1 MSVNRLEGEG
11 AIERERTLSFK
22 FDGRRY
28 SAHPGDTLASA
39 LLAAGVSLVGRSF
52 KYHRPRGIL
61 TAGSE
66 EPNALVELR
75 SGARRE
81 PNTRATMIELFDGL
95 QACSQNAWP
104 SRAFDLGAVNSA
116 LSRLFVAGFY
126 YKTFMWPAAWWEKV
140 YEPAIRRVAGLGRAS
155 AESDPDCYEKVHAF
169 CDVLVIG
176 SGPAGLAA
184 ALTAARAGA
193 RIIVCE
199 EDFLPGGRLNG
210 DRHEIDGTPGSN
222 WARTAVAE
230 LRALPQVQFM
240 TRTTVFGA
248 YDGETYGAIERVSD
262 HLAVPLAHQ
271 PRQRFWKIVARR
283 TVLASGALER
293 TVVFGGNDRPGV
305 MLAAAVRTYVNRFR
319 VTPGRR
325 VALFTTG
332 DDGWK
337 TAFDLLAAQVE
348 VPLIIDART
357 QVSAALL
364 QRARGHDVQVILGG
378 QVLSTAGSRA
388 LRRIEVLD
396 RGGRVR
402 RVRVDALSVAGGWS
416 PNIALA
422 THLGMRPRWSETI
435 NAHLSADLPASLCV
449 VGAAAGE
456 FSLAGALRSGAAA
469 GREAACSVGFAAP
482 LPSWRTDDELIDS
495 TPLWFV
501 PGSRG
506 KAFVDYQHDVTAEDV
521 ALAVREG
528 YRSAEHLKRYTTLGM
543 GTDQGKTVQLNG
555 HALLAARTGREVAE
569 VGTIAARPPYTPVA
583 IGALAARER
592 GRNFRPYRFTPSHRW
607 AEARGAVFV
616 DAGQWRRAQWFPLPG
631 ETDWRS
637 TVAREVNTVR
647 AAVGVCDVSTLGK
660 IDVQG
665 HDAASFLERIYANSV
680 STVPVGRVRY
690 GLMLRADG
698 MVLDDGTVARL
709 AEGHYLLSTS
719 TAHLGQVMRHLTYAQ
734 QVLWPQLDVQL
745 TNVTEQWAQ
754 YAIAGPLART
764 LLEQVCA
771 DALALSNADLP
782 HMACAPLRWLGQRA
796 RVFRISFCGEL
807 GYELAVP
814 ARCAEPTVRALM
826 QAGESLGVTPYGTEA
841 LGVMRIEKGHV
852 AGAEIN
858 GTTTAQDLGLG
869 RLVSQR
875 KEFIGR
881 VLAGRAAL
889 SAPDRPSLVGLKPLD
904 PQARLTAGAHLLGMG
919 APARLQ
925 NDQGFV
931 SSSAFSPTLG
941 RWIGLGFLSRARE
954 RLGERIRA
962 YDPLRNLDV
971 PVEVVQPVFYDPEG
985 LRVKG

>member
-1 MSVNRLEGEG
+1 MSVYRLAGEG
-11 AIERERTLSFK
+11 AIQRDRSLSFT
-22 FDGRRY
+22 FDGRRH
-28 SAHPGDTLASA
+28 SAYAGDTLASA
-39 LLAAGVSLVGRSF
+39 LLAAGVHLVGRSF

-75 SGARRE
+75 CGARRE
-81 PNTRATMIELFDGL
+81 PNTRATMIELFEGL

-104 SRAFDLGAVNSA
+104 SRVFDVGAINSL

-140 YEPAIRRVAGLGRAS
+140 YEPAIRRAAGLGRAS
-155 AESDPDCYEKVHAF
+155 AEPDPDCYEKAHAF

-193 RIIVCE
+193 RVLVCE

-210 DRHEIDGTPGSN
+210 ERHEIDGADAAS
-222 WARTAVAE
+222 WARNAVAE
-230 LRALPQVQFM
+230 LRALPEVRFM
-240 TRTTVFGA
+240 TRTTVFGV
-248 YDGETYGAIERVSD
+248 YDGATYGAIERVSD
-262 HLAVPLAHQ
+262 HLPMPPEHQ

-283 TVLASGALER
+283 TVLATGALER

-305 MLAAAVRTYVNRFR
+305 MLAAAVRTYVNRYR

-325 VALFTTG
+325 VGLFTTG

-337 TAFDLLAAQVE
+337 TAFDLLDAQVE
-348 VPLIIDART
+348 VPVIVDARAA
-357 QVSAALL
+357 VGAALL
-364 QRARGHDVQVILGG
+364 EQASRHDVQVVLGG
-378 QVLSTAGSRA
+378 QILSTAGARA
-388 LRRIEVLD
+388 LRRVEVLD
-396 RGGRVR
+396 RDGRVR
-402 RVRVDALSVAGGWS
+402 GVPVDALAVAGGWS
-416 PNIALA
+416 PNLALA
-422 THLGMRPRWSETI
+422 THLGMRPRWDESI
-435 NAHLSADLPASLCV
+435 SAHVPADLPPSLCA

-469 GREAACSVGFAAP
+469 GRDAARTAGFDAP
-482 LPSWRTDDELIDS
+482 LVSWQTDEERLES
-495 TPLWFV
+495 SPLWFV

-543 GTDQGKTVQLNG
+543 GTDQGKTAQLNG

-569 VGTIAARPPYTPVA
+569 IGTIAARPPYTPVA

-592 GRNFRPYRFTPSHRW
+592 GRNFRPYRLTPSHRW

-616 DAGQWRRAQWFPLPG
+616 DTGQWRRAQWFALPG
-631 ETDWRS
+631 ESDWRS
-637 TVAREVNTVR
+637 TVAREVRSVR
-647 AAVGVCDVSTLGK
+647 TAVGVCDVSTLGK

-665 HDAASFLERIYANSV
+665 RDAASFLERIYANAV
-680 STVPVGRVRY
+680 ATLPVGRVRY
-690 GLMLRADG
+690 GLMLRIDG
-698 MVLDDGTVARL
+698 MVLDDGTIAHLRD
-709 AEGHYLLSTS
+709 GHFLLSSS
-719 TAHLGQVMRHLTYAQ
+719 TAHVAQVMRHLTYAQ
-734 QVLWPQLDVQL
+734 QVLWPELDVQL

-754 YAIAGPLART
+754 FAIAGPLART
-764 LLEQVCA
+764 LLERVCA
-771 DALALSNADLP
+771 EALALSNADLP
-782 HMACAPLRWLGQRA
+782 HMACASLRWLGRRA
-796 RVFRISFCGEL
+796 RLFRISFCGEL

-814 ARCAEPTVRALM
+814 ARCAETTVRALM

-852 AGAEIN
+852 AGPEIN
-858 GTTTAQDLGLG
+858 GTTTAEDLGLG
-869 RLVSQR
+869 RLVSR
-875 KEFIGR
+875 HKDFIGR
-881 VLAGRAAL
+881 VLASRPAL
-889 SAPDRPSLVGLKPLD
+889 SAPDRPALVGLRPLD
-904 PQARLTAGAHLLGMG
+904 PHARLTSGAHLLAAGV
-919 APARLQ
+919 PLSLQ

-954 RLGERIRA
+954 RLGEQIRA
-962 YDPLRNLDV
+962 YDPLRNLDL
-971 PVEVVQPVFYDPEG
+971 PVEVVRPVFYDPDG